1 MAAMLAYGLD
11 AAWSHH
17 DHGLCALPA
26 LHNRRSICRPSDRSR
41 ACLSAPLLT
50 LAHPA
55 MNRLIRPAFWS
66 ACLAV
71 AVLSLLPAE
80 QLPAVAFNWWDKA
93 QHALGFALLGVL
105 GLLGYRQRPR
115 RVVWGLLVFGGL
127 IELAQAATG
136 WRYGDW
142 QDWLADALGV
152 AGAWGLLA
160 LWHKA
165 NSTGPRDCE

>member
-1 MAAMLAYGLD
+1 MHL
-11 AAWSHH
+11 
-17 DHGLCALPA
+17 
-26 LHNRRSICRPSDRSR
+26 
-41 ACLSAPLLT
+41 
-50 LAHPA
+50 
-55 MNRLIRPAFWS
+55 LIRTAFWS

-105 GLLGYRQRPR
+105 GLLGYRQRPL
-115 RVVWGLLVFGGL
+115 RVVWGLLVFGVL

-160 LWHKA
+160 LWDKA
-165 NSTGPRDCE
+165 KNTDMRGRE

>member
-1 MAAMLAYGLD
+1 MHL
-11 AAWSHH
+11 
-17 DHGLCALPA
+17 
-26 LHNRRSICRPSDRSR
+26 
-41 ACLSAPLLT
+41 
-50 LAHPA
+50 
-55 MNRLIRPAFWS
+55 LIRTAFWS

-105 GLLGYRQRPR
+105 GLLGYQQRQL
-115 RVVWGLLVFGGL
+115 RVVWGLLVYGAL

-152 AGAWGLLA
+152 VSAWVLLS
-160 LWHKA
+160 LW
-165 NSTGPRDCE
+165 SGTSGTDIRDIG